1 MSDETP
7 SFTNEQAHLQLVA
20 ALRESEILRELAKLL
35 ASSLDLNHILQVLV
49 KRTTDVCGVQR
60 CSVWLLENSRRAFIP
75 ATYYLIS
82 HNLSSQHVQAADS
95 IWYRSSLSLD
105 DPVLHRLLEKGT
117 IILDDL
123 GTEPTL
129 RIVAEKFLVR
139 SVMLVAL
146 VREGRPVGMLSLDD
160 PGESRTFSLEQ
171 QQLVRAIGQQAAI
184 AIDNARLYQQA
195 QEERKR
201 ADRLIERARAIYEVA
216 MAVNSGK
223 DLSEVLEIAARHLV
237 NGLDA
242 DGGAIAL
249 LDGETLR
256 LVASINKLQAQQ
268 NLLSAPTAQTTVS
281 LADLPNCLQAAT
293 DSAPLFVTAAQVEG
307 AEKIWYHTL
316 GLDNVLI
323 VPLMEATKGGPSHTS
338 HCAGFAFVH
347 YHNPDHH
354 PSRGQRAF
362 AQDIAAQ
369 CALAIAKARLL
380 AEARQAAALATERA
394 NTLNAVFHAMTEGI
408 TVLSQDGRVLLH
420 NSAAAHFLGKA
431 LNSQDRLKD
440 FLQRQSAHTLDG
452 QPITAEYSP
461 LVRALHG
468 EPIRGERFVTK
479 RVDGA
484 ERILELNIAPVHDAS
499 ERQIGVVSA
508 FRDITEQMRIEQY
521 IRRALETMLHVAEA
535 VSGITDIQDILR
547 SVLTMALTALSCD
560 RGLVQLYD
568 EKEATFT
575 PLLSVGFDAL
585 EEEHWITEQKQWFP
599 PDTDASSRF
608 HADLM
613 QGHATLI
620 HIEQYL
626 HLPDLLNR
634 TEVLVAPITHRDHL
648 LGLLMLDRSPITGS
662 DIATSEPRPEF
673 TSWDMAVIE
682 GIAQLAGLA
691 IEQTHW
697 QQEAINARAS
707 ETAMREANMLKDEF
721 LAITAHEFRTPLTII
736 LAHSQIILRSL
747 RKTTDQE
754 KNGSSQ
760 LPHLGETLSV
770 IEEQTRQLTNI
781 VSTFLEVTQINRG
794 QLQLKLEEVDL
805 AEIAKQVV
813 TNYSAA
819 SADHEI
825 SCIVEPSEH
834 PYLVK
839 GDNARLLQI
848 ITNLV
853 QNAIK
858 YSPLGGPVTVS
869 LRRRKALEGNANIE
883 VCVEDNGIG
892 IPKEAQPRLFER
904 FYRAPNAQDMKAKG
918 IGLGLYLVAELLHM
932 HGGAIRVESSGVFGE
947 GSRFIF
953 TLPML
958 ERETIARV

>member
-7 SFTNEQAHLQLVA
+7 SFTKEQAHLQLVA
-20 ALRESEILRELAKLL
+20 ALRESEMLRELAKLL
-35 ASSLDLNHILQVLV
+35 ASSLDLNHILQVLA
-49 KRTTDVCGVQR
+49 KRTTEVCGVQR
-60 CSVWLLENSRRAFIP
+60 CSVWLLENARRAFIP
-75 ATYYLIS
+75 TTYYLAS
-82 HNLSSQHVQAADS
+82 HNLSSQHVQIADS
-95 IWYRSSLSLD
+95 IWYRSSLPLD
-105 DPVLHRLLEKGT
+105 DPVMHRLLEKGT

-123 GTEPTL
+123 GTEQTL
-129 RIVAEKFLVR
+129 RTVAEKFLVR

-171 QQLVRAIGQQAAI
+171 QQLIRAIGQQAAI

-195 QEERKR
+195 QEERRR
-201 ADRLIERARAIYEVA
+201 ADRLVERARAIYEVA

-223 DLSEVLEIAARHLV
+223 DLSEVLEIAVRHLV
-237 NGLDA
+237 HGLDA

-249 LDGETLR
+249 LDGESLR
-256 LVASINKLQAQQ
+256 LVASMNKLQVQQ
-268 NLLSAPTAQTTVS
+268 DLLSAQAAQTTVS
-281 LADLPNCLQAAT
+281 LTDLPNCHQAAT
-293 DSAPLFVTAAQVEG
+293 DGAPLFVTAEQVEG
-307 AEKIWYHTL
+307 AEKLWYHTL

-323 VPLMEATKGGPSHTS
+323 VPLMEATKGEPSFTS
-338 HCAGFAFVH
+338 RCAGFAFAH
-347 YHNPDHH
+347 YHNPDYH
-354 PSRGQRAF
+354 PTRGQRAF

-369 CALAIAKARLL
+369 CALAIEKARLL

-452 QPITAEYSP
+452 QPITTEYSP

-468 EPIRGERFVTK
+468 ERIRGERFVTK

-484 ERILELNIAPVHDAS
+484 ERILELNIAPVLDAS

-508 FRDITEQMRIEQY
+508 FRDITEQMRIEQH

-535 VSGITDIQDILR
+535 VSGITDIQNILR
-547 SVLTMALTALSCD
+547 GVLTMALTALICD
-560 RGLVQLYD
+560 RGLVELYD
-568 EKEATFT
+568 EKQAIFT
-575 PLLSVGFDAL
+575 PLLFVGFDAS
-585 EEEHWITEQKQWFP
+585 EEEQWITQEKQWFLSEI
-599 PDTDASSRF
+599 DQAGRL

-620 HIEQYL
+620 HTERHS
-626 HLPDLLNR
+626 HLPEPLNSI
-634 TEVLVAPITHRDHL
+634 EVLVAPITHRDRL
-648 LGLLMLDRSPITGS
+648 LGLLMLDRSSAASSGTVPQ
-662 DIATSEPRPEF
+662 EPRREF

-691 IEQTHW
+691 IEQTRW
-697 QQEAINARAS
+697 QQEAINARAN
-707 ETAMREANMLKDEF
+707 EAAMREANVLKDEF

-736 LAHSQIILRSL
+736 LAHSQIILRAL

-754 KNGSSQ
+754 NGGPS
-760 LPHLGETLSV
+760 LPHLAETLSV

-781 VSTFLEVTQINRG
+781 VNTFLEVTQLNRG
-794 QLQLKLEEVDL
+794 QLLLKLEEVDL

-825 SCIVEPSEH
+825 SCVVDPSGH

-869 LRRRKALEGNANIE
+869 LRQCNSLEGDVTIE
-883 VCVEDNGIG
+883 VCVVDNGIG
-892 IPKEAQPRLFER
+892 IPKEAQSRLFER
-904 FYRAPNAQDMKAKG
+904 FYRAPNTQGVKTKG
-918 IGLGLYLVAELLHM
+918 IGLGLYLVAELLRL

-947 GSRFIF
+947 GSRFVF
-953 TLPML
+953 TLPIL
-958 ERETIARV
+958 ERETVASV